1 MVDSVFD
8 NLNKVY
14 DEHFKP
20 FFDSI
25 AQGLSTIVNSF
36 LNVWNEHV
44 SPILQE
50 IGSRLNDLFS
60 QYLSP
65 FINSVVELLGN
76 LVTVL
81 KGLWEDIVVPFIDLL
96 VTYVFPI
103 IADYFDVLITA
114 IISGIEIL
122 LEVFTGLIDFINFL
136 VEQWNLNWEAAQ
148 VIFDGFWNYM
158 KKAFNTLKDLATGFL
173 ETIKLLIDKDWK
185 GAWENAKKI
194 FTTFK

>member
-1 MVDSVFD
+1 MGQTELLLKLGRDILEIIITPITENEEEFRTALEGLLSAGAEALEGFKQMVDSVFD

-96 VTYVFPI
+96 VTY
-103 IADYFDVLITA
+103 
-114 IISGIEIL
+114 
-122 LEVFTGLIDFINFL
+122 
-136 VEQWNLNWEAAQ
+136 
-148 VIFDGFWNYM
+148 
-158 KKAFNTLKDLATGFL
+158 DLSH
-173 ETIKLLIDKDWK
+173 
-185 GAWENAKKI
+185 NS
-194 FTTFK
+194 